1 MLVTDE
7 CIQVLLCGAPVV
19 REGIKTV
26 LQKQK
31 RPAITIVAET
41 DDPKELQP
49 LIKKHKPRMAIAEL
63 PASETNL
70 LKQQLNRSS
79 VPMPLVVLTE
89 SNRHTAL
96 TLLNM
101 GVKGIVHRTST
112 PAEIVDAVM
121 TVLSG
126 EHYYCPH
133 TAKQLLNALM
143 KERNESAE
151 KINFSNTEKKII
163 ELICLQKTT
172 KEIGEAVG
180 VSTRTIDEHR
190 RKIQKKTGTKN
201 GVGIALYAVR
211 NGLFQL

>member
-101 GVKGIVHRTST
+101 GVKGIVKRTSIW
-112 PAEIVDAVM
+112 AELVDAVV
-121 TVLSG
+121 TFLRG
-126 EHYYCPH
+126 
-133 TAKQLLNALM
+133 
-143 KERNESAE
+143 
-151 KINFSNTEKKII
+151 
-163 ELICLQKTT
+163 
-172 KEIGEAVG
+172 
-180 VSTRTIDEHR
+180 
-190 RKIQKKTGTKN
+190 
-201 GVGIALYAVR
+201 
-211 NGLFQL
+211 